1 MRTTR
6 LHGLTALL
14 LALALTACGKDATEP
29 GVQGNGD
36 ARMSARIDGQTWS
49 ASLALA
55 AGGSQ
60 AGAVVAVSGSDQ
72 AQRTIAFAF
81 VSAGTGTYEIGPG
94 APTNALFSQGSAQ
107 WQAAGGQGSGTIT
120 VTTLTAERIAGTFEF
135 TAEPAGGG
143 ATGTRVVTQGTFD
156 VEF

>member
-1 MRTTR
+1 
-6 LHGLTALL
+6 
-14 LALALTACGKDATEP
+14 
-29 GVQGNGD
+29 
-36 ARMSARIDGQTWS
+36 RIDGQPWS
-49 ASLALA
+49 ASVTLA

-60 AGAVVAVSGSDQ
+60 TGAVVAVSGSNQ
-72 AQRTIAFAF
+72 GQRTIGFAF

-94 APTNALFSQGSAQ
+94 APTNALLTEGSAQ
-107 WQAAGGQGSGTIT
+107 WHAAAGQGSGTIT
-120 VTTLTAERIAGTFEF
+120 VPTLTAERIAGTFEF

>member
-6 LHGLTALL
+6 LHGLAALL

-29 GVQGNGD
+29 SVPGNGD
-36 ARMSARIDGQTWS
+36 ARMSARIDGQAWS

-60 AGAVVAVSGSDQ
+60 AGAVIAVSGSDQ

-81 VSAGTGTYEIGPG
+81 INAGTGTYEIEPG
-94 APTNALFSQGSAQ
+94 AATNAVLSEGSAQ
-107 WQAAGGQGSGTIT
+107 WQAAPGQGTGTIT
-120 VTTLTAERIAGTFEF
+120 ITTLNAERIAGTFEF
-135 TAEPAGGG
+135 TAEPGSGG